1 MKIRVLGCGGSFGS
15 PLAWGRNGNIDIN
28 NSNNYRTRSS
38 ILIEINNTNILI
50 DTSPDLRQQLYSAK
64 CTDIDAVLFTHIHS
78 DHTSGLPDMR
88 AISLI
93 NDKIIPAYM
102 SKDMKDKILSHYKY
116 IFKGD
121 KDYLPFMKICDLKNN
136 FNVQKKIFD
145 EDGNFIEEKNTE
157 IQTFK
162 HNHGSIDVQTY
173 RIGKFAYSTDLKN
186 FYENDLDN
194 LQDLDLW
201 VVGLLRNDP
210 HPSHA
215 GFEQIL
221 DYIKYIKPKKTIFT
235 HMTALLDEEELI
247 SKCPN
252 NVLPA
257 FDGMEIEI

>member
-1 MKIRVLGCGGSFGS
+1 MKIRVLGSGSSFGS

-28 NSNNYRTRSS
+28 NLNNFRTRSS

-64 CTDIDAVLFTHIHS
+64 CTNIDAVLFTHIHS

-102 SKDMKDKILSHYKY
+102 PKDMKDKILSHYKF

-121 KDYLPFMKICDLKNN
+121 KDYRPFMEVRDIQNKFFINN
-136 FNVQKKIFD
+136 I
-145 EDGNFIEEKNTE
+145 E

-201 VVGLLRNDP
+201 VVGLLRIDP

-235 HMTALLDEEELI
+235 HMTALLDEEKLI
-247 SKCPN
+247 SKCPK

>member
-1 MKIRVLGCGGSFGS
+1 MKIRVLGSGGSLGS

-28 NSNNYRTRSS
+28 NLNNFRTRSS

-64 CTDIDAVLFTHIHS
+64 CTNIDAVLFTHIHS

-102 SKDMKDKILSHYKY
+102 PKDMKDKILSHYKF

-121 KDYLPFMKICDLKNN
+121 KDYRPFMEVRDIQNKFFINN
-136 FNVQKKIFD
+136 I
-145 EDGNFIEEKNTE
+145 E

-201 VVGLLRNDP
+201 VVGLLRSDP

-235 HMTALLDEEELI
+235 HMTALLDEEKLI
-247 SKCPN
+247 SKCPK

>member
-1 MKIRVLGCGGSFGS
+1 MKIRVLGSGGSFGS
-15 PLAWGRNGNIDIN
+15 PLAWGRNGNIDIHNLN
-28 NSNNYRTRSS
+28 NFRTRSS

-64 CTDIDAVLFTHIHS
+64 CTNIDAVLFTHIHS

-93 NDKIIPAYM
+93 NGKIIPAYM
-102 SKDMKDKILSHYKY
+102 PKDMKDKILSHYKF

-121 KDYLPFMKICDLKNN
+121 KDYRPFMEVRDIQNKFFINN
-136 FNVQKKIFD
+136 I
-145 EDGNFIEEKNTE
+145 E

-235 HMTALLDEEELI
+235 HMTALLDEEKLI
-247 SKCPN
+247 SKCPK